1 MFLDGFGPQ
10 ILAGTL
16 VTLKLALG
24 SLLGAVLIGLLG
36 ASAKLAANR
45 PLRALASGY
54 TTLIRSVPDLVIML
68 LLFFSLQI
76 LLNRVTDALGIGQV
90 DIDPFAAGCVTLA
103 FIYGAYFTE
112 TFRGAFQAVPAGQV
126 EAAQAYGMG
135 RWRVFRRVLLPQMLR
150 YALPGIGNNWQVL
163 VKSTALVS
171 IIGLGDLVKATQDAG
186 KGTLQFFHFT
196 LVCGLIYLAITA
208 ISNAAL
214 LWLERR
220 NSLGVQEAAAMNA
233 VLDEYWQAYLWTDG
247 LQLTGL
253 AMTLWLLILAV
264 ALGFLLAIPL
274 AVARTCGNPLL
285 RYPVWLYT
293 YVFRGTPLYIQLLFF
308 YTGVYSLNAIRA
320 QDFLNAFFRDGFNC
334 TVLAFVLNTCAY
346 MTEIFAGA
354 IRNTPHGEVEAARA
368 YGMGGFT
375 LYRRIVLPSALRRA
389 LPYFSNEV
397 ILMLHSTSV
406 AFTATVPD
414 LLKVARDVNSA
425 TYAPFLS
432 FGIAGALYAGTAF
445 LLIWLFRRG
454 ELRWLAYLRP
464 QTH

>member
-24 SLLGAVLIGLLG
+24 SCSAPCSS
-36 ASAKLAANR
+36 ASSAPAPSSPPTARCAPWPAAIR
-45 PLRALASGY
+45 L
-54 TTLIRSVPDLVIML
+54 LIRSVPDLVIML

-90 DIDPFAAGCVTLA
+90 DIDPFAAGCITLA

-220 NSLGVQEAAAMNA
+220 SSLGVRR
-233 VLDEYWQAYLWTDG
+233 
-247 LQLTGL
+247 
-253 AMTLWLLILAV
+253 
-264 ALGFLLAIPL
+264 PL
-274 AVARTCGNPLL
+274 P
-285 RYPVWLYT
+285 
-293 YVFRGTPLYIQLLFF
+293 
-308 YTGVYSLNAIRA
+308 
-320 QDFLNAFFRDGFNC
+320 
-334 TVLAFVLNTCAY
+334 
-346 MTEIFAGA
+346 
-354 IRNTPHGEVEAARA
+354 
-368 YGMGGFT
+368 
-375 LYRRIVLPSALRRA
+375 
-389 LPYFSNEV
+389 
-397 ILMLHSTSV
+397 
-406 AFTATVPD
+406 
-414 LLKVARDVNSA
+414 
-425 TYAPFLS
+425 
-432 FGIAGALYAGTAF
+432 
-445 LLIWLFRRG
+445 
-454 ELRWLAYLRP
+454 
-464 QTH
+464 